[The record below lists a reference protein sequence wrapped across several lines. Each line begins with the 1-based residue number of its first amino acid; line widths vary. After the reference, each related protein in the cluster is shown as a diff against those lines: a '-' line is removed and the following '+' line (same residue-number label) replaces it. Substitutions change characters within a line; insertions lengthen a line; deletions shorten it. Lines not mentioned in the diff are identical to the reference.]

1 MGAFVDFKNRIWNT
15 IKNIIDYLKSTVVRY
30 FSEISKLRTRAF
42 ISGIAVSVIALPVL
56 IPLDIIV
63 HILREFGLF
72 SGGGILSFCLE
83 KLYLSIR
90 MIFGE
95 EENFNIN
102 QFNINLD
109 VEEEGNQ
116 DNQNLNIEQDI
127 SEIQLNHLNFEN
139 EPRKH
144 ESNMIE
150 DFLKSTRSAIN
161 FIQDENFFDDQQ
173 YSFTFTNENNI
184 NDHDNN
190 NEIFENSMMSY
201 VSFKYLNNPRSLNLQ
216 FINEVDEFC
225 DDNVCRNIMG
235 SIIERLKNEN
245 LSPRI
250 MENLNDGSGERE
262 VNLDEVQDLSILK
275 ILILLN

>member
-1 MGAFVDFKNRIWNT
+1 
-15 IKNIIDYLKSTVVRY
+15 
-30 FSEISKLRTRAF
+30 
-42 ISGIAVSVIALPVL
+42 
-56 IPLDIIV
+56 
-63 HILREFGLF
+63 
-72 SGGGILSFCLE
+72 
-83 KLYLSIR
+83 
-90 MIFGE
+90 
-95 EENFNIN
+95 
-102 QFNINLD
+102 
-109 VEEEGNQ
+109 
-116 DNQNLNIEQDI
+116 
-127 SEIQLNHLNFEN
+127 
-139 EPRKH
+139 
-144 ESNMIE
+144 MIE

-190 NEIFENSMMSY
+190 NNEIFENPMMSY